1 MELEAALNKAI
12 EYETE
17 VEGVYREAAEKVAN
31 PEGRKALET
40 LAREEGYHVDF
51 LRRQLENLA
60 GGGALE
66 TEKLATRLPGS
77 GEIRAGLERLQEKLD
92 PSPDAHELEVLR
104 QALNVERQTALFYKQ
119 MAREFTGEREQ
130 AFFERFCEIEEGH
143 LNLVQA
149 EMDAITKTGVW
160 FDFLE
165 FDLEGEKG

>member
-1 MELEAALNKAI
+1 MDLEAALNEAI
-12 EYETE
+12 EYETRL
-17 VEGVYREAAEKVAN
+17 EGVYKEAAGRVTN

-40 LAREEGYHVDF
+40 LAREESYHVGF

-60 GGGALE
+60 GGGGLE
-66 TEKLATRLPGS
+66 TEKLATRVPGA
-77 GEIRAGLERLQEKLD
+77 EEVRNGLERLQEKLD
-92 PSPDAHELEVLR
+92 PSPEAHELEVLR

-119 MAREFTGEREQ
+119 MAREFTGEKEK

-149 EMDAITKTGVW
+149 EMDALTRTGVW

-165 FDLEGEKG
+165 FDLEGERG